1 MWDMVRGGSAEG
13 TARKGPF
20 WSHKILVEIYRVY
33 PIVQKKISQNSVWTL
48 GGAVMRVR
56 SSFLAVNTSHP
67 TSTMNFISLKWSFWS
82 ALNAV
87 KISKLATIGNK
98 SNFQFTRAISPKIPR
113 ILVRFLEFFFWCRFF
128 RSVLT
133 HLAKKDSTRSFKVT
147 RGHLEVKLV
156 KFFEK
161 NANFRTEFL
170 TTRWHHTKILS
181 ISRS

>member
-1 MWDMVRGGSAEG
+1 MFANIDQSDLYLISFFKQKLGTVCETNKLTKTDSRIKESMWDMVRGGSAEG

-33 PIVQKKISQNSVWTL
+33 PLVQKKISQNSVWTL

-113 ILVRFLEFFFWCRFF
+113 I
-128 RSVLT
+128 
-133 HLAKKDSTRSFKVT
+133 
-147 RGHLEVKLV
+147 
-156 KFFEK
+156 
-161 NANFRTEFL
+161 
-170 TTRWHHTKILS
+170 
-181 ISRS
+181 